1 MENSKISE
9 SFFRLL
15 DTIKVLRKRCPWD
28 AALTN
33 EQLRTLTIEEVYEL
47 SQSIMENNVSDR
59 KKELGDVLLHI
70 IIYALIAEEKGEF
83 ALTDVFDA
91 LNEKLVFRHPHIF
104 GDVKAET
111 PEEVS
116 KLWEQVK
123 LKEKGGNKTV
133 LGGIPSALPSI
144 IKAYRLQDKASHS
157 GFDWHEKQEV
167 WPKVFEEIDE
177 LKAELEKGDA
187 DKSEDEFGDLLFA
200 TINAGRLYGI
210 NADTALERCNAKF
223 TSRFNHIEA
232 RAKEK
237 GLRLKDMTL
246 EEMEELWNEAKAI
259 ERQQKQ

>member
-104 GDVKAET
+104 GDYKATT

-116 KLWEQVK
+116 KMWEQVK
-123 LKEKGGNKTV
+123 LKEKGGNKTI

-144 IKAYRLQDKASHS
+144 IKAYRISDKAASS
-157 GFDWHEKQEV
+157 GFDWNDRHDV
-167 WPKVFEEIDE
+167 WDKVKEEIAEFEAEVDNMSQE
-177 LKAELEKGDA
+177 KAEA
-187 DKSEDEFGDLLFA
+187 EFGDVLFA
-200 TINAGRLYGI
+200 MINAGRLFNV
-210 NADTALERCNAKF
+210 NADTALERTNQKF
-223 TSRFNHIEA
+223 TYRFNYIEQK
-232 RAKEK
+232 AKEQGK
-237 GLRLKDMTL
+237 TLKQMTL
-246 EEMEELWNEAKAI
+246 EEMEALWQQAKT
-259 ERQQKQ
+259 KQL

>member
-9 SFFRLL
+9 SFFRML

-47 SQSIMENNVSDR
+47 SQSIMENKPADR

-91 LNEKLVFRHPHIF
+91 LNEKLIFRHPHIF

-133 LGGIPSALPSI
+133 LGGIPQALPSCRE
-144 IKAYRLQDKASHS
+144 A
-157 GFDWHEKQEV
+157 QE
-167 WPKVFEEIDE
+167 
-177 LKAELEKGDA
+177 
-187 DKSEDEFGDLLFA
+187 
-200 TINAGRLYGI
+200 R
-210 NADTALERCNAKF
+210 
-223 TSRFNHIEA
+223 TSRQSSK
-232 RAKEK
+232 RY
-237 GLRLKDMTL
+237 GYSLSYSL
-246 EEMEELWNEAKAI
+246 
-259 ERQQKQ
+259 